1 MIHFFYG
8 DNDYAISQ
16 AVAKIVADFA
26 TKYGR
31 DNVVNI
37 DVASTEPVDVI
48 NQLTAVSLFSSNRL
62 VVVKSLTDNQDN
74 WVLLE
79 NNVGQIA
86 DGTDVVITDNK
97 QTGKVKNLA
106 RTKTYKALQAADVD
120 IKKFEL
126 LKQYDIRPWLQSE
139 AGQRGLKFQGS
150 ALNYLIQQ
158 TAGEDNQQAR
168 LTIELDKLA
177 LLNRDIT
184 NAVIDEY
191 VEPSPAI
198 NTFNIFT
205 DAITGN
211 KKRAL
216 IELRKLALLEDA
228 NKFLGLLASQ
238 EYALTAAI
246 LSSKVKINPYQ
257 LKKSVEL
264 ARRLGNRQE
273 QIAKIKRIAAIMSK
287 LDGEIKLS
295 RPDEAWVRIEAAFA
309 LL

>member
-16 AVAKIVADFA
+16 AVAKIVDDFA
-26 TKYGR
+26 TKYGH

-37 DVASTEPVDVI
+37 DVASTEPVDVM
-48 NQLTAVSLFSSNRL
+48 NQLTAVSLFSPNRL
-62 VVVKSLTDNQDN
+62 VIAKSLTDNQEN
-74 WVLLE
+74 WTLLE
-79 NNVGQIA
+79 NNISQIA

-97 QTGKVKNLA
+97 LTSKVKNLI
-106 RTKTYKALQAADVD
+106 RTKTYKALQVAGVD

-126 LKQYDIRPWLQSE
+126 LKQYDVRPWLQAE
-139 AGQRGLKFQGS
+139 VKQRGLKFQGS

-168 LTIELDKLA
+168 LMIELDKLA

-184 NAVIDEY
+184 NATIDEY

-211 KKRAL
+211 KKRA
-216 IELRKLALLEDA
+216 ITELRKLAPLEDA

-238 EYALTAAI
+238 EYALVAAV
-246 LSSKVKINPYQ
+246 LGSKVKVNPYQ
-257 LKKSVEL
+257 LKKSEEL
-264 ARRLGNRQE
+264 ARRLGDEQE
-273 QIAKIKRIAAIMSK
+273 QLVKIKRIATIMSR
-287 LDGEIKLS
+287 LDGKIKLS
-295 RPDEAWVRIEAAFA
+295 RPDEVWVRIESAFT